1 MNRLLSLNKDF
12 NTWFPFQAVRDF
24 NKYNCTKHQLESCIS
39 WLQIALLSAAGFTT
53 AHSSVIAVDTLFGHA
68 WKSNRE
74 TCCCGLVS
82 MKMVHDGSGRQ
93 IEVFN
98 NDGILLLQDI
108 MVLSA
113 LSSFP
118 LNPKEEAVVDLFES
132 KHSAVKLSLESCIN
146 LLGIGMIVYRSPSV

>member
-1 MNRLLSLNKDF
+1 M
-12 NTWFPFQAVRDF
+12 QAVHDCD
-24 NKYNCTKHQLESCIS
+24 KYNCTKRQLESCIS
-39 WLQIALLSAAGFTT
+39 WLQVALLSAAGFTT
-53 AHSSVIAVDTLFGHA
+53 AHSSVITVDTLFGHA
-68 WKSNRE
+68 WKSNGD

-82 MKMVHDGSGRQ
+82 MQMVHGGSGRQ
-93 IEVFN
+93 IEVFS

-118 LNPKEEAVVDLFES
+118 LVLKEEAVVDIFES

-146 LLGIGMIVYRSPSV
+146 LLGIGMIVYR